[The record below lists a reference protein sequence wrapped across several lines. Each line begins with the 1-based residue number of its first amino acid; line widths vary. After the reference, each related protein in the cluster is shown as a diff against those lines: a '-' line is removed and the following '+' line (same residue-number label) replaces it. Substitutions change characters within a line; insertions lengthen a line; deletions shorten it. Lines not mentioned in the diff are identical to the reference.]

1 MSVIEKGVEGLLTL
15 ADKTGVAVSSVKDG
29 HVLVFTKKHLEG
41 ILEAITASGQDKC
54 VVFVKDG
61 KTIS

>member
-15 ADKTGVAVSSVKDG
+15 ADKTGVAVTSVKDG

-41 ILEAITASGQDKC
+41 ILEVMAKSDQDKC